1 MEAEKQIA
9 EGGDSTDRWRRKQS
23 TERRGLEES
32 ERWGGRFSTELGRRR
47 EERGEERLALGS
59 LLGGAVW
66 EGEERRGEERNREGG
81 ERS

>member
-1 MEAEKQIA
+1 M
-9 EGGDSTDRWRRKQS
+9 G
-23 TERRGLEES
+23 
-32 ERWGGRFSTELGRRR
+32 GGRFSTELGRRR